1 MPRVFHLPDDLCR
14 ISVGLRDGFL
24 FSFLY
29 SQGFFEIRQED
40 VSISYLPLA
49 HMFER
54 MIQVNSESTPQPTP
68 RLELLNEEVKGHNKG
83 LE

>member
-1 MPRVFHLPDDLCR
+1 MIHAR
-14 ISVGLRDGFL
+14 FL
-24 FSFLY
+24 LGYERFSFH

-54 MIQVNSESTPQPTP
+54 MIQVKLSRFLVKTPDCVYAAT
-68 RLELLNEEVKGHNKG
+68 LDLLIPIRSDVKGRSKG
-83 LE
+83 L

>member
-1 MPRVFHLPDDLCR
+1 MIIR
-14 ISVGLRDGFL
+14 VGLRDAYFFL
-24 FSFLY
+24 FLY

-54 MIQVNSESTPQPTP
+54 MIQVNSVAVI
-68 RLELLNEEVKGHNKG
+68 LELPNEEAKGHNEG
-83 LE
+83 LQSSR

>member
-1 MPRVFHLPDDLCR
+1 MICFR
-14 ISVGLRDGFL
+14 FL
-24 FSFLY
+24 LAHENVSFY

-54 MIQVNSESTPQPTP
+54 MIQVNAVPGIRSY
-68 RLELLNEEVKGHNKG
+68 LI
-83 LE
+83 

>member
-1 MPRVFHLPDDLCR
+1 MIHAR
-14 ISVGLRDGFL
+14 FL
-24 FSFLY
+24 LGYERFSFH

-54 MIQVNSESTPQPTP
+54 MIQVKLS
-68 RLELLNEEVKGHNKG
+68 RF
-83 LE
+83 

>member
-1 MPRVFHLPDDLCR
+1 MICTT
-14 ISVGLRDGFL
+14 FL
-24 FSFLY
+24 LGNKNVSFY

-54 MIQVNSESTPQPTP
+54 MIQVNSVAGITYPLICTPIIINRQ
-68 RLELLNEEVKGHNKG
+68 EVKSPNTGF
-83 LE
+83 